1 MNVHEYQGKEIFAR
15 YGIPVNDQAVVTT
28 PEAARAAAEKMG
40 TTVVV
45 KAQVLVGGRGKAGGV
60 KLAKTPDEAE
70 QRARDILALTIKDI
84 PVEKVMIT
92 PASEILK
99 EYYVSITVNRND
111 KNLLLM
117 MSKAGGVDIED
128 LAVNRPEEIIRFP
141 IHPTDGIDEA
151 GLEKALTEVFEKPA
165 LVEQATDVVHKLF
178 KAFMEKDCSLVEIN
192 PYALVPGD
200 GDEGEKLVALDA
212 KVNFDDNALYKHAD
226 VEEMRNPE
234 ELSADETAAKAAN
247 LSFVSMDGYIGCMV
261 NGAGLA
267 MATMDIIKL
276 YGGDPANFLDVGGSS
291 NPQKVV
297 DALKIITGNPKVK
310 AILINIFGGITRCDD
325 IANGILEAMK
335 QITIDLPMV
344 IRLIGTNDEEG
355 IAILTGAGMEA
366 YSALGDAVEEVVAAA
381 HAAAASGGPDAQ
393 PPKAQG

>member
-1 MNVHEYQGKEIFAR
+1 MNVHEYQGKEIFASF
-15 YGIPVNDQAVVTT
+15 GIPVNDQEVVTT

-70 QRARDILALTIKDI
+70 AKARDILALTIKDI

-92 PASEILK
+92 PASEIRK

-141 IHPTDGIDEA
+141 IHPTDGIDEP
-151 GLEKALTEVFEKPA
+151 GLEKALTDVFEKSD
-165 LVEQATDVVHKLF
+165 LVAQAKDVVHKLYR
-178 KAFMEKDCSLVEIN
+178 AFMEKDCSLVEIN

-200 GDEGEKLVALDA
+200 GGDGEKLVALDA

-335 QITIDLPMV
+335 QIDISLPMV

-355 IAILTGAGMEA
+355 IAILKGEGLEA
-366 YSALGDAVEEVVAAA
+366 YSALGDAVEEVVKLA
-381 HAAAASGGPDAQ
+381 
-393 PPKAQG
+393 KAQG